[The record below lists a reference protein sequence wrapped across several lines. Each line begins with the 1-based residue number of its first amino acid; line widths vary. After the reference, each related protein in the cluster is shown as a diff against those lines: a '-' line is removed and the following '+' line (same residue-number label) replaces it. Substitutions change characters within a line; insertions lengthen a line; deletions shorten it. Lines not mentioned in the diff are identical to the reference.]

1 MRRRKSSIKQKS
13 TFFIV
18 TAIILIIAAL
28 AAFGLQFNGNTYV
41 KSVKDIRFGI
51 DIKGGVS
58 ATFKPTEE
66 GFKPT
71 AEQLES
77 AKAIIETRL
86 DAKNILDRNITVDN
100 DNGYILVEYPW
111 SADEKDFDPAA
122 AIEELGETAELS
134 FWPVVVDEKTN
145 QIVKDSSVKEPL
157 LTGANVKSST
167 AGYIEGTYIVSLEFD
182 ETGKELFAQATKK
195 YLNKMIG
202 IYMDETLIS
211 YPTVNSEIKEG
222 KAQIE
227 GNFTAAEAKDLSTKI
242 SAGAL
247 PFALTSTNFNSI
259 SATLGEGALKIMIDS
274 GIIAFAL
281 ICLYMIFFYRL
292 SGFVACINL
301 VLQIAGQFLIFSSM
315 GLTLTLPGI
324 AGIILAIGMGVDSSI
339 IINETIKDELRNKKT
354 VKGAVAGG
362 FSRAFSAVLD
372 CNITTAIVAILL
384 IIFGTGSMLSFGYT
398 LIIGIIMNFCLG
410 ITASRL
416 MMKSLVNFNVF
427 NNQKFYGLM
436 KGGVENV

>member
-1 MRRRKSSIKQKS
+1 
-13 TFFIV
+13 
-18 TAIILIIAAL
+18 
-28 AAFGLQFNGNTYV
+28 
-41 KSVKDIRFGI
+41 
-51 DIKGGVS
+51 
-58 ATFKPTEE
+58 
-66 GFKPT
+66 
-71 AEQLES
+71 
-77 AKAIIETRL
+77 
-86 DAKNILDRNITVDN
+86 
-100 DNGYILVEYPW
+100 
-111 SADEKDFDPAA
+111 
-122 AIEELGETAELS
+122 
-134 FWPVVVDEKTN
+134 
-145 QIVKDSSVKEPL
+145 
-157 LTGANVKSST
+157 
-167 AGYIEGTYIVSLEFD
+167 
-182 ETGKELFAQATKK
+182 
-195 YLNKMIG
+195 MIG

-211 YPTVNSEIKEG
+211 YPTVNTEIKEG

-339 IINETIKDELRNKKT
+339 IISETIKDELRNKKT

-384 IIFGTGSMLSFGYT
+384 IIFGTS
-398 LIIGIIMNFCLG
+398 
-410 ITASRL
+410 
-416 MMKSLVNFNVF
+416 
-427 NNQKFYGLM
+427 
-436 KGGVENV
+436 